1 MSLSSIVIVLSV
13 FGCIASLVWWA
24 VDIFSNTTN
33 KEGNEIESAAGTPE
47 AAQAAPGKQRL
58 RLDRTAL
65 LVALL
70 GVVVVCGTFPIC
82 MGSRASLNPLQSIAN
97 GRLQTTARNAIEF
110 DTRNDGI
117 VVSTYFRHAFDKSV
131 IVFDLRSVSGDN
143 SPIDVFRVFL
153 DFAEQLQDK
162 RYDFVEL
169 AYNSDAKFRIEGSY
183 FQQLGRERRNQ
194 NPAYTIRTFSENLQ
208 TPAGL
213 PAYSQWTGGMLGV
226 LTRQMEDFND
236 FHEKWYLDDMVRG
249 FSAASN

>member
-1 MSLSSIVIVLSV
+1 
-13 FGCIASLVWWA
+13 
-24 VDIFSNTTN
+24 
-33 KEGNEIESAAGTPE
+33 
-47 AAQAAPGKQRL
+47 
-58 RLDRTAL
+58 
-65 LVALL
+65 
-70 GVVVVCGTFPIC
+70 

-97 GRLQTTARNAIEF
+97 GKLQTTANNAIEF

-117 VVSTYFRHAFDKSV
+117 VVSTYFRHSLDKSV

-153 DFAEQLQDK
+153 DFAEQLRDK
-162 RYDFVEL
+162 PYDFVEL
-169 AYNSDAKFRIEGSY
+169 AYNSDTKFRIEGSY
-183 FQQLGRERRNQ
+183 FQHLGRERRYQ

-236 FHEKWYLDDMVRG
+236 FHEKWYLDDMVRRVLDG
-249 FSAASN
+249 VKLTRSLAPGDPPYIRQVSRYETMQIHIASRRCKLTTIEKRYPGAAIYYVTSKGKEPWVRFSPFYPHGDIPVP